1 MKRAVVVFVIAGAMS
16 GAMSL
21 ASPEVDVAFACKKA
35 HAHARQASRDE
46 VRRAVFCLVSRAR
59 SRHGMHKLDPSRK
72 LRRAAER
79 HSRRM
84 VERNCFAHQ
93 CPGEADLVT
102 RVKGTGYMKN
112 ANAWSLGEAIGVE
125 KSAIRVFRAWM
136 HNPPHRAVLLGGFAD
151 LGIGVRWGAPGRPGA
166 HKATFTLD
174 TGWRQP

>member
-1 MKRAVVVFVIAGAMS
+1 MTRVVVVFVIAGAMS

-35 HAHARQASRDE
+35 HAHARQASRRQ
-46 VRRAVFCLVSRAR
+46 VRRAVVCLVNHAR
-59 SRHGMHKLDPSRK
+59 SRHDMHKLDSSRRLK
-72 LRRAAER
+72 RAAKR

-93 CPGEADLVT
+93 CPGEADLFS
-102 RVKGTGYMKN
+102 RVKRTGYTRN

-136 HNPPHRAVLLGGFAD
+136 HSPPHRAILLGRFAD

-166 HKATFTLD
+166 HKATFTLNA
-174 TGWRQP
+174 GWRRR